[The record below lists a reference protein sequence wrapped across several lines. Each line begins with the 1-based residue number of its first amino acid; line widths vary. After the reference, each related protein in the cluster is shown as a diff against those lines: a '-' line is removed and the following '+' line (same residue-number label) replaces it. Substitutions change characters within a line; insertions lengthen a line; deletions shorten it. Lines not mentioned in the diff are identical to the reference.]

1 MSVREDTLV
10 RPVESPPRDNDE
22 LVHVFCTPC
31 KRQALRR
38 ARRPMPFCGK
48 QMPNRP
54 LRDDTGNLPVCVVCV
69 DLARSGPCP
78 RCGTP
83 ARL

>member
-83 ARL
+83 VRF